1 MHPWLEESCSVAQ
14 SLQGEVPLTVG
25 SRLSVTRWLKCL
37 RPGGCGKGKGVAGG
51 VGLLALLSKSFR
63 LSNDE
68 ISCDV

>member
-1 MHPWLEESCSVAQ
+1 MHPWLEESCAVAQ

-37 RPGGCGKGKGVAGG
+37 RPGRCGKGKGVAGG
-51 VGLLALLSKSFR
+51 VALLSKSFR